1 MPQGL
6 PRLLRPERQ
15 QMRFTPIDLESLLPA
30 DHPARVIW
38 AVVEKMDLSKFEATI
53 AAREGHA
60 GRPGIDPAIL
70 MTLWIYATSE
80 GIGSAREVERL
91 QAVHQAYQWICGG
104 VHVNHHTLSDFRV
117 DHKEALDDLFTQ
129 ILGVLTH
136 QGLVELQRVTQ
147 DEMKLRASA
156 GAASFRRE
164 KSLKRCLQEAR
175 ERAAKE
181 RLDRVER
188 ALAELPKVRE
198 AKKEKARVS
207 TTDPEARVMKM
218 GDGGFRPAY
227 NAQFATDTQTR
238 VIVGV
243 EVTPVGNDMGQMP
256 PMLQDVKER
265 HGQLPAEYRVVDG
278 GFAQKESI
286 EQAAQ
291 AGGLPGGGGLAPAD
305 GDGAG
310 QRDLQA
316 ESGHRGDDQRRPAL
330 QPCLGSISGARPSQS
345 EVRDPVGRP
354 DLQHPEADRGGVD
367 QGLRAVGIEGNTR
380 GRPGK

>member
-1 MPQGL
+1 M
-6 PRLLRPERQ
+6 RL
-15 QMRFTPIDLESLLPA
+15 TPTDLESLLPA
-30 DHPARVIW
+30 DHPARAIW

-53 AAREGHA
+53 AAREALA
-60 GRPGIDPAIL
+60 GEDV
-70 MTLWIYATSE
+70 
-80 GIGSAREVERL
+80 SARR
-91 QAVHQAYQWICGG
+91 QA
-104 VHVNHHTLSDFRV
+104 
-117 DHKEALDDLFTQ
+117 
-129 ILGVLTH
+129 
-136 QGLVELQRVTQ
+136 
-147 DEMKLRASA
+147 
-156 GAASFRRE
+156 
-164 KSLKRCLQEAR
+164 AR

-227 NAQFATDTQTR
+227 NAQFAMDTQTR

-305 GDGAG
+305 GDDAG

-316 ESGHRGDDQRRPAL
+316 ESGHRGDDQRRFAL